1 MEPKVFVDANVLIA
15 GSASRSGAS
24 RAVLG
29 LAEIGLIQLFVT
41 RQVIDETE
49 RNIRQKLPK
58 ALPTFTELLVHLNLT
73 ILDDPSPESFRRW
86 FQIIE
91 EKDAPILEAAVQMA
105 ADYLL
110 SLNTKNF
117 TPDVAITTGLTIQTP
132 ATFVHHIRNILNQN
146 L

>member
-73 ILDDPSPESFRRW
+73 ILDDPSPESLRRW
-86 FQIIE
+86 FQNLE
-91 EKDAPILEAAVQMA
+91 EKDAPSLEAAVQLA
-105 ADYLL
+105 AD
-110 SLNTKNF
+110 
-117 TPDVAITTGLTIQTP
+117 
-132 ATFVHHIRNILNQN
+132 
-146 L
+146 

>member
-1 MEPKVFVDANVLIA
+1 MEPKVFVDANVLSA

-110 SLNTKNF
+110 SLNTKDF

>member
-15 GSASRSGAS
+15 GSASRSGVS

-110 SLNTKNF
+110 SLNTKDF
-117 TPDVAITTGLTIQTP
+117 TPDVAITTGLTIQTS